1 MSSKQTPKLERRM
14 FAAQIRSDKARDGKA
29 PKMVGY
35 AAVFDSP
42 SEDLGGF
49 TETIAP
55 GAFTRALQEKQDVRA
70 LFNHDPNKVLGRT
83 KSGTLRL
90 AQDDNG
96 LNIECDMPD
105 TTYARDLM
113 TSLDRGDID
122 QMSFGFYVVE
132 EKWYDDQGKETPMW
146 MGSKRVISD
155 VDLFDVS
162 AVTYPAYPATSVEAR
177 SKFNFPE
184 GKPALRDAED
194 CGCDCDNC
202 EGGDCDDCSSD
213 PQCGNQDE
221 QAAEKKALEHARLA
235 TARLRTSL
243 LIANN

>member
-1 MSSKQTPKLERRM
+1 MSEQNPKLERRM
-14 FAAQIRSDKARDGKA
+14 FAAQIRADRADQKS
-29 PKMVGY
+29 KMVGY

-55 GAFTRALQEKQDVRA
+55 GAFTRALQENQDVRA
-70 LFNHDPNKVLGRT
+70 LKNHNPDYVLGRT
-83 KSGTLRL
+83 KAGTLRL
-90 AQDDNG
+90 SQDDNG
-96 LNIECDMPD
+96 LKIECDMPD

-132 EKWYDDQGKETPMW
+132 EKWYDNQGKETPMW

-155 VDLFDVS
+155 VNLFDIS

-184 GKPALRDAED
+184 GKPESRDAD
-194 CGCDCDNC
+194 DDDDCDCVCPEC
-202 EGGDCDDCSSD
+202 EDERCEACSAD
-213 PQCGNQDE
+213 PKCGNQDE
-221 QAAEKKALEHARLA
+221 QKSLEHARLI

-243 LIANN
+243 LKR

>member
-1 MSSKQTPKLERRM
+1 MSTPKLERRM
-14 FAAQIRSDKARDGKA
+14 FAAQLRADRAGDKS
-29 PKMVGY
+29 KMVGY

-49 TETIAP
+49 IETIAP
-55 GAFTRALQEKQDVRA
+55 GAFTRALQEQQDVRA
-70 LFNHDPNKVLGRT
+70 LKNHDPNYVLGRT
-83 KSGTLRL
+83 KAGTLRL
-90 AQDDNG
+90 SQDDNG
-96 LNIECDMPD
+96 LKIECDMPD

-132 EKWYDDQGKETPMW
+132 EKWFDDKGKQTAAW
-146 MGSKRVISD
+146 MGTKRQIVD
-155 VDLFDVS
+155 VNLFDVS

-184 GKPALRDAED
+184 GKPDLRDADPDDSED
-194 CGCDCDNC
+194 CDCDCANC
-202 EGGDCDDCSSD
+202 ESANCDECSAD

-221 QAAEKKALEHARLA
+221 QAAEKKALEHARLV

-243 LIANN
+243 LLK